1 MTAEHHLIRI
11 KLLSVLFCT
20 EAPHISQTRWS
31 CSPVL
36 VAWSRGLKQPLS
48 ESPAYP
54 RSHRSPRLQFP
65 PVSFAPQRCLPA
77 IPSSLGPDMPR
88 WPCLLRLHHHV
99 SSSAAEVAHGEPQRP
114 PWLLSALPS
123 RSCLSYCTNTRFLS
137 CVPPQASAHCLCRV
151 LTQSESLKIYT

>member
-1 MTAEHHLIRI
+1 MTAEHHLIRM

-77 IPSSLGPDMPR
+77 IPSSLGPDMPQ

-99 SSSAAEVAHGEPQRP
+99 SSSAAE
-114 PWLLSALPS
+114 WLTGNPRDLLGSSLCLAIQVLPKLSHKHKVPLLCSTPGLCPLPLQS
-123 RSCLSYCTNTRFLS
+123 PNT
-137 CVPPQASAHCLCRV
+137 
-151 LTQSESLKIYT
+151 E